1 MKMASPRSRHAV
13 ISGRAAPARTNV
25 MSPPDA
31 SDMMVEPNGT
41 VDAAQTLTRA
51 VKDYVERDD
60 RFSLERK
67 IYGQYFQLY
76 YQRLMLL
83 LPRLKEAVAAKWP
96 GSAPHI
102 KVLDLKEGEE
112 CVIMG
117 TLYKDMKLKPS
128 ILDDYVKEAGLG
140 GTSEVKST
148 KFVSDDDSL
157 VLEDEGARVKL
168 VGPAAN
174 VDEFVTGVV
183 LAAKGR
189 VIANGEF
196 EADEICFPAPA
207 PQTPIAKSSA
217 PGPGTYVAIVSGLRV
232 GDAAASDPKLLDLM
246 LDYLTGNLGGAAEQS
261 AAASVARVVVA
272 GGALPA
278 AEVPATSLDPRQQA
292 AAARPLRDLDVF
304 LTTLAAAVPTCVMP
318 GEGDP
323 TNQALPQQPLHPCM
337 FPEAA
342 RYAPATF
349 SAATNPHDFAT
360 GGVEFLG
367 TSGQNIDN
375 LRAYTKTKTHG
386 DASDANAAAAETL
399 DLMEATLRWQHLAPS
414 APDTPRAIPTRM
426 RPVPSRAFAARVLRG
441 VPARVRGAGGGEGGA
456 GGRRWWCRCRR
467 SPRRGPSRSSTSTRS
482 SAIRCPSPTSVRKRA
497 RGGARECERMRT
509 RGNEVRL
516 RMDFTSVHRRTGVR
530 SRARRQR
537 R

>member
-1 MKMASPRSRHAV
+1 
-13 ISGRAAPARTNV
+13 
-25 MSPPDA
+25 
-31 SDMMVEPNGT
+31 MVEPNGT

-157 VLEDEGARVKL
+157 VLEDEGARVRL
-168 VGPAAN
+168 VGPAAKPP
-174 VDEFVTGVV
+174 EFVTGVV

-360 GGVEFLG
+360 GGWSSSARADR
-367 TSGQNIDN
+367 TSI
-375 LRAYTKTKTHG
+375 T
-386 DASDANAAAAETL
+386 
-399 DLMEATLRWQHLAPS
+399 S
-414 APDTPRAIPTRM
+414 ARTPRR
-426 RPVPSRAFAARVLRG
+426 
-441 VPARVRGAGGGEGGA
+441 
-456 GGRRWWCRCRR
+456 
-467 SPRRGPSRSSTSTRS
+467 
-482 SAIRCPSPTSVRKRA
+482 
-497 RGGARECERMRT
+497 
-509 RGNEVRL
+509 
-516 RMDFTSVHRRTGVR
+516 RRTGT
-530 SRARRQR
+530 RRTRTR
-537 R
+537 RRRRRWI